1 MKKLEARI
9 EARNTVNRLAMEVYD
24 ALLPVVAP
32 YVGKKIKNADGSL
45 VAKLKNEVDNVWA
58 PFRAKNQVY
67 QGSFGYSLSFV
78 AKVCIQSDGRAYYDE
93 MSVYLGELDGAILSK
108 VCEPYQRKTD
118 YKAEDIALAREE
130 VSRARKV
137 LQAAEIGLQGFGE
150 YDN

>member
-1 MKKLEARI
+1 MTKLEARI
-9 EARNTVNRLAMEVYD
+9 EARNRGNKAATELYI
-24 ALLPVVAP
+24 ALLPVMAP

-45 VAKLKNEVDNVWA
+45 VAKLKNEVDNVLA

-67 QGSFGYSLSFV
+67 QGSFSYSLSFV
-78 AKVCIQSDGRAYYDE
+78 VKVCIQSDGCAYYDE
-93 MSVYLGELDGAILSK
+93 VSVYLGELSGAILSK

-118 YKAEDIALAREE
+118 YKAEDVIKAREE

-137 LQAAEIGLQGFGE
+137 MQAAEIGLQGFGE